1 MEEQTSAKIED
12 SEDNHFSNSLSG
24 IDYQDSATLTEI
36 ESVYFYHDFY
46 NVRTFEAPTIQKVP
60 SIDYLI
66 QDEYSNNTEIDETE
80 ISQIKTDQ
88 ILKIFKK
95 PRVREK
101 RTAGKKRGC
110 KQGKNKNQNFH
121 SGNSTFNFGGSSFE
135 RSHIAADSS
144 PGSGAGPV
152 RLSGKSPK
160 T

>member
-1 MEEQTSAKIED
+1 MQTRFRLIPFRFRLQTHQFEFFCKIR
-12 SEDNHFSNSLSG
+12 
-24 IDYQDSATLTEI
+24 IKI
-36 ESVYFYHDFY
+36 PSV
-46 NVRTFEAPTIQKVP
+46 
-60 SIDYLI
+60 
-66 QDEYSNNTEIDETE
+66 
-80 ISQIKTDQ
+80 Q